1 MDGIE
6 DGWEHSR
13 SFKRHFDRAGLVW
26 TESVAGLPLQKGDG
40 QMGMTKW
47 EKREVRGKGSRW
59 SRQLRR
65 ERLK

>member
-1 MDGIE
+1 MDDIE

-13 SFKRHFDRAGLVW
+13 SFKRHCDRADLVCL
-26 TESVAGLPLQKGDG
+26 TGSVAGMPLQKGDG
-40 QMGMTKW
+40 QMGMTEW

-65 ERLK
+65 TA